1 VHKDEQ
7 APFGYTGQ
15 EIITSVYVKSGQGC
29 FLLTV
34 NNPSDSCYQ
43 ATGLGTSN
51 VSVSNIGPPD
61 NVCKEISHVEFYT
74 GPTPTDPTPT
84 DVTPTEP
91 TPTDPTPTDPTPTEP
106 TPTEPT
112 PTEPTPTDPTPTD
125 PTPTDPTPTDPTPTD
140 VTPTEPTATDPAE
153 TVTPT
158 EPTPTDPTP
167 TDPTATD
174 PAETETPTESV
185 STPTPPPTLS
195 PPTPPAGTPELI
207 LIPET
212 GVDLSIANDYFFSD
226 PWMILVLGLGFVG
239 IGLVFHGVSN
249 QRARNESRE
258 IDE

>member
-15 EIITSVYVKSGQGC
+15 EIITSVYVKSSKGC
-29 FLLTV
+29 FPLTIS
-34 NNPSDSCYQ
+34 NPSDGCYQ

-51 VSVSNIGPPD
+51 VSVSNIGTPD

-91 TPTDPTPTDPTPTEP
+91 TPTDVTPTEPTPTDVTPTEPTPTDVTPTEPTPTDPTPTDP
-106 TPTEPT
+106 TPTDVT

-125 PTPTDPTPTDPTPTD
+125 PTPTDPTPTDATPTD
-140 VTPTEPTATDPAE
+140 SPE

-158 EPTPTDPTP
+158 EPVQTP
-167 TDPTATD
+167 
-174 PAETETPTESV
+174 S
-185 STPTPPPTLS
+185 PPPPLS
-195 PPTPPAGTPELI
+195 PPDSPGSTPELV

-212 GVDLSIANDYFFSD
+212 GVDLSSPSHYFVSNS
-226 PWMILVLGLGFVG
+226 WMVLFLGMGFVG
-239 IGLVFHGVSN
+239 IGLVFHGIST
-249 QRARNESRE
+249 RLSRNKPKK
-258 IDE
+258 